1 MQCIIGDSKPTAKPE
16 GLYGLLGGSRDFVGT
31 ATSAFKGATVALIIY
46 HPSY

>member
-1 MQCIIGDSKPTAKPE
+1 MCSVLGDSKPTAE
-16 GLYGLLGGSRDFVGT
+16 GLYGLLGGSRDFVRT